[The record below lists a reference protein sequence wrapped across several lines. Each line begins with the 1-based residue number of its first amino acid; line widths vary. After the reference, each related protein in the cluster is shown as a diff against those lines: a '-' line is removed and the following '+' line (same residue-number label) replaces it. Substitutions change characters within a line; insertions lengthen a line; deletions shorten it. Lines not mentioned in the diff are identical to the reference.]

1 MEFIA
6 RAGSLVDRG
15 HRVIG
20 ILLVVIV
27 CQFLWINSEK
37 EENEKLRKRIH
48 EQNRTQSIY
57 VVPNSQ
63 ANIYK
68 PADRKLLL
76 VTFVDYVTQSL
87 LTYTPASF
95 RPQYT
100 SVRPFFS
107 STLLALSEEFY
118 EREIKKSEGDSI
130 SSLFVADRTST
141 ELADISEVNIKELE
155 DQKRKELRDRRY
167 VDPDYISGS
176 KRYQITIKGKRHFI
190 VGGTN
195 VQTQDIAVT
204 LHLQETT
211 ASQTNPFGFIVT
223 KWTFSKPKKK

>member
-1 MEFIA
+1 MDFIA

-27 CQFLWINSEK
+27 CQMLWIKSER
-37 EENEKLRKRIH
+37 EDNARLQATIH
-48 EQNRTQSIY
+48 KQNMSQSIY

-95 RPQYT
+95 KPQY
-100 SVRPFFS
+100 SSIRPFFS

-118 EREIKKSEGDSI
+118 EREIKKAETDSI

-141 ELADISEVNIKELE
+141 ELSDITEVNVRKLEAEKRREL
-155 DQKRKELRDRRY
+155 KDRTYR
-167 VDPDYISGS
+167 DPDYISGS
-176 KRYQITIKGKRHFI
+176 KRYEITIKGKRHFI
-190 VGGTN
+190 VGGTS

-204 LHLQETT
+204 LNLQETT
-211 ASQTNPFGFIVT
+211 VSQTNPFGFIIT
-223 KWTFSKPKKK
+223 KWTFSKSKN